1 VIALITGATSG
12 IGKASALRLA
22 SESYD
27 IIITGRR
34 KDRLEELSEM
44 IRTEHNVDVL
54 SLNFDV
60 RNNEEVVGNLQNLD
74 AYWRNI
80 DVLVNNAG
88 LAAGLDTFHDAD
100 LNDWERML
108 DTNVKGLLY
117 VSKIVSSFMIENKKG
132 HIVNIGSTAGKEVYP
147 KGNVYCA
154 SKHAVDAISKAMR
167 IDMLEHG
174 IKVTEINPGLVETE
188 FSVVRLGDQEKAD
201 AVYKGMTPL
210 LAEDIA
216 DAISYVVSRPPHVC
230 INDMIITPSH
240 QANSYLV
247 KRED

>member
-1 VIALITGATSG
+1 
-12 IGKASALRLA
+12 
-22 SESYD
+22 
-27 IIITGRR
+27 
-34 KDRLEELSEM
+34 
-44 IRTEHNVDVL
+44 
-54 SLNFDV
+54 LNFDV
-60 RNNEEVVGNLQNLD
+60 RNNEDVVANLQNLD
-74 AYWRNI
+74 SYWKNI

-88 LAAGLDTFHDAD
+88 LAAGLDTFQDAD
-100 LNDWERML
+100 INDWERML

-117 VSKIVSSFMIENKKG
+117 VSKVVSSFMIENKRG
-132 HIVNIGSTAGKEVYP
+132 HIVNIGSTAAKEVYP

-188 FSVVRLGDQEKAD
+188 FSVVRLDDQDKAD

-216 DAISYVVSRPPHVC
+216 DAIAYVVSRPAHVC
-230 INDMIITPSH
+230 INDMIITPTH

>member
-12 IGKASALRLA
+12 IGKAAALRLA

-27 IIITGRR
+27 IIISGRR
-34 KDRLEELSEM
+34 KDRLEELSEK

-54 SLNFDV
+54 SLNFDI
-60 RNNEEVVGNLQNLD
+60 RNNEEVVNNLQNLD
-74 AYWRNI
+74 TYWRNI

-88 LAAGLDTFHDAD
+88 LAAGLDTFQDAD

-230 INDMIITPSH
+230 INDMIITPTH
-240 QANSYLV
+240 QANSNLV

>member
-12 IGKASALRLA
+12 IGKAAALRLA
-22 SESYD
+22 SGSYD

-34 KDRLEELSEM
+34 KDRLEELSEL

-60 RNNEEVVGNLQNLD
+60 RNNEEVVANLQNLD
-74 AYWRNI
+74 SYWRNI

-88 LAAGLDTFHDAD
+88 LAAGLDTFQDAD
-100 LNDWERML
+100 INDWERML

-132 HIVNIGSTAGKEVYP
+132 HIVNIGSTAAKEVYP

-230 INDMIITPSH
+230 INDMVITPTH

>member
-1 VIALITGATSG
+1 MIALITGATSG
-12 IGKASALRLA
+12 IGKAAALRLA

-34 KDRLEELSEM
+34 KDRLDELSEL

-60 RNNEEVVGNLQNLD
+60 RNNEDVVANLQNLD
-74 AYWRNI
+74 SYWKNI

-88 LAAGLDTFHDAD
+88 LAAGLDTFQDAD
-100 LNDWERML
+100 INDWERML

-117 VSKIVSSFMIENKKG
+117 VSKVVSSFMIENKRG
-132 HIVNIGSTAGKEVYP
+132 HIVNIGSTAAKEVYP

-188 FSVVRLGDQEKAD
+188 FSVVRLGDQDKAD

-216 DAISYVVSRPPHVC
+216 DAIAYVVSRPAHVC
-230 INDMIITPSH
+230 INDMIITPTH